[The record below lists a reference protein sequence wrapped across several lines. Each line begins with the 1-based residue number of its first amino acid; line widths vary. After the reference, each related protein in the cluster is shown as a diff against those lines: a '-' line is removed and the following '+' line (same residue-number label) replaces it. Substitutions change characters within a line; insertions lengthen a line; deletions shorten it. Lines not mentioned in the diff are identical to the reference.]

1 MSGLHTAYPILQQ
14 ASEGGIAAAGP
25 SSTAFGILSGS
36 QELPCESLL
45 REDLHSPEGYFGVGL
60 EDTQNIEISKSML
73 NAESIP
79 RNQDSDISHPEADIE
94 HAVSTPSESTLVS
107 DPAKCCTCI
116 TCQQLGVSW
125 RVSSNENHEPCGIK
139 GCKYIIPGWPVQLS
153 WGVLVNPMGAIH
165 ERKHFKTPGGYA
177 CAEQGCHFVNK
188 KFTDLQRHY
197 TSKHCTN
204 PNAKNLEC
212 PEIGCE
218 YRTARKDKLKEHQK
232 CKHKGK
238 PKPGKPYRVI
248 KPAVSIKPASGTSG
262 MTATE

>member
-1 MSGLHTAYPILQQ
+1 
-14 ASEGGIAAAGP
+14 
-25 SSTAFGILSGS
+25 
-36 QELPCESLL
+36 
-45 REDLHSPEGYFGVGL
+45 
-60 EDTQNIEISKSML
+60 ML

-116 TCQQLGVSW
+116 TCQKLGVFF
-125 RVSSNENHEPCGIK
+125 RVASNENGEPCGIK
-139 GCKYIIPGWPVQLS
+139 GCKYIIPGWPVQDIKLS

-165 ERKHFKTPGGYA
+165 ERKHFKTPGGCA

-188 KFTDLQRHY
+188 EFTDLQRHY

-218 YRTARKDKLKEHQK
+218 YRNARKDKLKEHQK
-232 CKHKGK
+232 GKHKEK
-238 PKPGKPYRVI
+238 PKPGKPYCVI
-248 KPAVSIKPASGTSG
+248 KPAVSSKPASGTSG
-262 MTATE
+262 VTATK